1 MHIFDESYDNGEK
14 KKKYTQKEQQRIT
27 SPTLQ
32 QQIASVLR
40 YAIDNAV
47 KVFQGYINTGKAFL
61 KILRVPLAPKYSKIS
76 YGIMDTV
83 SMINQNLK
91 YFFVTIIMKEKQ
103 SFISNFDVSF

>member
-47 KVFQGYINTGKAFL
+47 KVFQDHNKE
-61 KILRVPLAPKYSKIS
+61 
-76 YGIMDTV
+76 
-83 SMINQNLK
+83 
-91 YFFVTIIMKEKQ
+91 VTSIHGR
-103 SFISNFDVSF
+103 SVAS